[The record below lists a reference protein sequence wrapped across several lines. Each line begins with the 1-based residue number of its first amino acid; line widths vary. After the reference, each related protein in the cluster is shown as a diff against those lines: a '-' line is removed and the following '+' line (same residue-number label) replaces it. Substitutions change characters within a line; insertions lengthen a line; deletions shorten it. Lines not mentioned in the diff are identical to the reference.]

1 MLNQILDDSDNNYTP
16 LERPASYSTVGSTN
30 RFLVQQ
36 ESESEDELVSASD
49 SDSDSDCQVYRVK
62 KPKIKLKPKVQKM
75 QYPKRKKYDIW
86 STRVQ
91 EDVLAETLNSC
102 DVTYKDRSRDV
113 ESYDY
118 TLGQKIY
125 GSADNR
131 ASNKRSRADRN
142 NPNLRLSKRSCSNER
157 TDANTAPRHILDLA
171 VTCENTAEEIARDMA
186 NKLYEEKED
195 LLSIQHFSFLC
206 HAYLLRFF

>member
-1 MLNQILDDSDNNYTP
+1 M
-16 LERPASYSTVGSTN
+16 
-30 RFLVQQ
+30 QQ
-36 ESESEDELVSASD
+36 DSESEDELASASD
-49 SDSDSDCQVYRVK
+49 SDSDSDCQIPQVK
-62 KPKIKLKPKVQKM
+62 KPKIKLKPRMRKM
-75 QYPKRKKYDIW
+75 QNPKRKKYDIW

-125 GSADNR
+125 GGAENR
-131 ASNKRSRADRN
+131 ASNKRSRADRH
-142 NPNLRLSKRSCSNER
+142 NPKLRLTKRSCSSER
-157 TDANTAPRHILDLA
+157 NDVNSAPRHILDLN
-171 VTCENTAEEIARDMA
+171 VTCENTPEEIAMDMA

-195 LLSIQHFSFLC
+195 LIS
-206 HAYLLRFF
+206 A